1 MNKKELEK
9 LSKKTVSNNNFKI
22 NINVND
28 EKELYNTFDKYN
40 ETLSEDLLSYINDKN
55 ELLNLKENILIEII
69 MATNIDEKRFID
81 CFENY
86 CNNRLELVEIEERIN
101 ITKMLYL
108 LMIGMMFIMFSMI
121 LNNKVN
127 IIILEIISTIGS
139 FSIWESANSWFIER
153 KVIRLNKLKSLRL
166 KNSKIIFKYETK

>member
-55 ELLNLKENILIEII
+55 ELLNL
-69 MATNIDEKRFID
+69 
-81 CFENY
+81 
-86 CNNRLELVEIEERIN
+86 
-101 ITKMLYL
+101 YL
-108 LMIGMMFIMFSMI
+108 F
-121 LNNKVN
+121 
-127 IIILEIISTIGS
+127 
-139 FSIWESANSWFIER
+139 
-153 KVIRLNKLKSLRL
+153 
-166 KNSKIIFKYETK
+166 